1 MEKEKLFEIAGEVYR
16 NVPAYIDL
24 ARDRDID
31 IASLTEFGQ
40 LPIMEK
46 KYMIDHEMGNI
57 APEMIREYMT
67 GNLISKRTSG
77 STGQY
82 LEILWSDADYKR
94 SMIELWLRRGQY
106 YDIYPKDKM
115 LYFYT
120 YNDGNTEYEYY
131 KNTIGINKRLLLEE
145 CIEETIEVIKN
156 AKAAWALFQPS
167 VAVLL
172 CAYIKKHYEKSPI
185 SFKYVEFSGE
195 VLTETVRE
203 AAMQVF
209 GCKVADQYGANEV
222 GSIAYECPYGNKHIM
237 RSNVFIEIVDDAG
250 TVLANSEDL
259 KTAEGNIVITSK
271 TNRTMPF
278 YRYNLG
284 DKVKIKNN
292 SCCCGCSGKI
302 IEVVAGRWNDYA
314 VFEDGYKIHS
324 FIFVEIFD
332 FINKITDG
340 TVKQFYIVQKSY
352 RQFDVMLYVD
362 DEIDGEYIERLFL
375 TKLENEHLK
384 TSEFIFRY
392 TDQLFEV
399 CNGKKYMYF
408 KNQTSKDW

>member
-1 MEKEKLFEIAGEVYR
+1 MEKEKLFEMAGEVYR

-67 GNLISKRTSG
+67 GNLIPKRTSG

-167 VAVLL
+167 VVALL

-203 AAMQVF
+203 TAMQVF
-209 GCKVADQYGANEV
+209 GCKVADQ
-222 GSIAYECPYGNKHIM
+222 
-237 RSNVFIEIVDDAG
+237 
-250 TVLANSEDL
+250 
-259 KTAEGNIVITSK
+259 
-271 TNRTMPF
+271 
-278 YRYNLG
+278 
-284 DKVKIKNN
+284 
-292 SCCCGCSGKI
+292 
-302 IEVVAGRWNDYA
+302 
-314 VFEDGYKIHS
+314 
-324 FIFVEIFD
+324 
-332 FINKITDG
+332 
-340 TVKQFYIVQKSY
+340 
-352 RQFDVMLYVD
+352 
-362 DEIDGEYIERLFL
+362 
-375 TKLENEHLK
+375 
-384 TSEFIFRY
+384 
-392 TDQLFEV
+392 
-399 CNGKKYMYF
+399 
-408 KNQTSKDW
+408 